1 METLWYTA
9 RPFTAA
15 PVKNYLFA
23 IADDESVLV
32 YDDVARRYTTCHR
45 LTTAE
50 QDEIRDAFAR
60 REAERVEQAKRAAER
75 EALAAHIMAV
85 GTLADHCG
93 YSVRILDGDD
103 GSSFAIDG
111 PERAV
116 WFCRPGEYWKSPY
129 DAEIIARLHALSA

>member
-1 METLWYTA
+1 METLWYKA
-9 RPFTAA
+9 HAFTAA

-23 IADDESVLV
+23 LADDDSVLV

-45 LTTAE
+45 LTAAE